1 MLRRLAVLVALGL
14 AVAVPAAAQTEPARL
29 AVTATSDHCTE
40 GLPVVNYSL
49 TNKWS
54 TAVSVQA
61 WWVADASVYDIVGT
75 LQLGP
80 SPDSATGSF
89 SLPFDFYATVTVYA
103 TVTWP
108 DGQVTTNPSCAIPV
122 ADCAAAAPPTTAPA
136 ERTTTTTSTEPTTTT
151 STEPTTTTS
160 TEPTT
165 TTSTE
170 PTTTVGNGNGNGN
183 GYGNGNGNGYGHT
196 TTTVEAG

>member
-1 MLRRLAVLVALGL
+1 MSTFRPEQDHDAEGATSVIRRLAVLVALGL

-29 AVTATSDHCTE
+29 AVTATSDHCVE
-40 GLPVVNYSL
+40 GLPVVDYTL

-61 WWVADASVYDIVGT
+61 WWVADASVYDIAGT
-75 LQLGP
+75 HQLGP
-80 SPDSATGSF
+80 APDSATGSF

-108 DGQVTTNPSCAIPV
+108 DGQVTTNASWAIPV
-122 ADCAAAAPPTTAPA
+122 ADCAAPAPPTTAPA
-136 ERTTTTTSTEPTTTT
+136 EPTTTIA
-151 STEPTTTTS
+151 
-160 TEPTT
+160 
-165 TTSTE
+165 E
-170 PTTTVGNGNGNGN
+170 PTTTVDDGNGNGNGN